1 MLEKIIST
9 INDDIGKEQFG
20 GKAFWLKWLSDKGFT
35 IPRSYFL
42 KAEDAAFCTA
52 DYLWK
57 IEG

>member
-35 IPRSYFL
+35 IPRSYF
-42 KAEDAAFCTA
+42 F
-52 DYLWK
+52 
-57 IEG
+57 